1 MARDKARDDK
11 FFNCK
16 QEHEDKYVAG
26 LYGINKDRVTTFLS
40 NKCLD
45 NTINYSTHKEVYN
58 LIKEK
63 LGYPLPN

>member
-1 MARDKARDDK
+1 MRLKLLRIV
-11 FFNCK
+11 N
-16 QEHEDKYVAG
+16 
-26 LYGINKDRVTTFLS
+26 GINKDKLTTFLY

-58 LIKEK
+58 LIKVK